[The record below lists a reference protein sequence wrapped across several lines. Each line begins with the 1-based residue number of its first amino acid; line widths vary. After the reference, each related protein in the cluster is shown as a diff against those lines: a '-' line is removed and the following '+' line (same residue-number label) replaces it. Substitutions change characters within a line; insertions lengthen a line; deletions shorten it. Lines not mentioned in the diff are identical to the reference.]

1 MKSRK
6 GFTLIELLAVIAI
19 LGLLA
24 LIAVPNAIKIY
35 NEGVLKEMVVQ
46 ENNIKDAA
54 NLYLEDHCNSKVD
67 DKLNCPTSYEE
78 TNYKDEKYVCL
89 SDLQASNDSYVSK
102 TVKFKKDTCQGV
114 VIYDRDPKTGLYTD
128 AKTYLY
134 CGDSDTGEYN
144 YVTDESLNP
153 GRYARCNIKV
163 NDDIYYIQLMEDQ
176 LNEIHSIL
184 QKEMELAVSAANE
197 TNDNA
202 QREAIKKEML
212 ERLKKI
218 EDYYNFKY
226 LGSYLLHEKNE
237 LTGEYVVRIAS
248 AAGLKVDQLTYSD
261 YEKDIDI
268 IREAIRNVSYFRSYL
283 GAEQNSIE
291 YKQKFKKCKDNSC
304 KLEVVKTV
312 VARIYDLS
320 YNTAYA
326 NTYREDDLIAL
337 NLEVQKLFEDLDFF
351 AENMKDNSVSK
362 NAIFPNGKDI
372 LTKDNSKKVYQEAN
386 NYIKNNLN
394 KDLSSTAIWRDQI
407 AMYQNAKSAIREIIN
422 MTERQNE
429 LIAACANS
437 TSDGDVKSINNELNA
452 LNASIEGM
460 KNTVSFNSIE
470 ILKNKDFYKDYLL
483 YDVSDANLN
492 SISCSMANAT
502 ATKII
507 SDYQRKMNLN
517 LVSIN
522 ANISNTEKI
531 VSFVECTNTSC
542 VAGVVKNIL
551 NTMLEI
557 ADKSLG
563 ADASNREE
571 YNIEYTTYFKAL
583 NHIAE
588 ISENNNYSVSGLG
601 LTNSNVLTVNS
612 ATEAKTL
619 LTNKIANVK

>member
-1 MKSRK
+1 MKSRN
-6 GFTLIELLAVIAI
+6 GFTLVELLAVVAIMAI
-19 LGLLA
+19 LVI
-24 LIAVPNAIKIY
+24 IAVPNIIKVY
-35 NEGVLKEMVVQ
+35 NSGVLKEMLVQ

-54 NLYLEDHCNSKVD
+54 NLYLEDHCNSKLDEDSV
-67 DKLNCPTSYEE
+67 CPSSYEYA
-78 TNYKDEKYVCL
+78 NYNDEKFVCL
-89 SDLQASNDSYVSK
+89 SDLQAANDNYINDVM
-102 TVKFKKDTCQGV
+102 FKSDTCQGV
-114 VIYDRDPKTGLYTD
+114 IVYDRDRETGLYTD

-320 YNTAYA
+320 YNAAYA

-372 LTKDNSKKVYQEAN
+372 LTRDNSKKVYQEAN

-470 ILKNKDFYKDYLL
+470 ILKDKDFYKDYLL

-588 ISENNNYSVSGLG
+588 ISENNNYSASGLG

>member
-1 MKSRK
+1 
-6 GFTLIELLAVIAI
+6 
-19 LGLLA
+19 
-24 LIAVPNAIKIY
+24 
-35 NEGVLKEMVVQ
+35 
-46 ENNIKDAA
+46 
-54 NLYLEDHCNSKVD
+54 
-67 DKLNCPTSYEE
+67 
-78 TNYKDEKYVCL
+78 
-89 SDLQASNDSYVSK
+89 
-102 TVKFKKDTCQGV
+102 
-114 VIYDRDPKTGLYTD
+114 
-128 AKTYLY
+128 
-134 CGDSDTGEYN
+134 
-144 YVTDESLNP
+144 
-153 GRYARCNIKV
+153 
-163 NDDIYYIQLMEDQ
+163 
-176 LNEIHSIL
+176 
-184 QKEMELAVSAANE
+184 
-197 TNDNA
+197 
-202 QREAIKKEML
+202 
-212 ERLKKI
+212 
-218 EDYYNFKY
+218 
-226 LGSYLLHEKNE
+226 
-237 LTGEYVVRIAS
+237 
-248 AAGLKVDQLTYSD
+248 
-261 YEKDIDI
+261 
-268 IREAIRNVSYFRSYL
+268 
-283 GAEQNSIE
+283 
-291 YKQKFKKCKDNSC
+291 
-304 KLEVVKTV
+304 
-312 VARIYDLS
+312 
-320 YNTAYA
+320 
-326 NTYREDDLIAL
+326 
-337 NLEVQKLFEDLDFF
+337 
-351 AENMKDNSVSK
+351 MKDNSVSK

-372 LTKDNSKKVYQEAN
+372 LTRDNSKKVYQEAN

-470 ILKNKDFYKDYLL
+470 ILKDKDFYKDYLL

-588 ISENNNYSVSGLG
+588 ISENNNYSASGLG

>member
-320 YNTAYA
+320 YNAAYA

-372 LTKDNSKKVYQEAN
+372 LTRDNSKKVYQEAN

-470 ILKNKDFYKDYLL
+470 ILKDKDFYKDYLL

-588 ISENNNYSVSGLG
+588 ISENNNYSASGLG

>member
-163 NDDIYYIQLMEDQ
+163 NDDIYYIQLMEEQ

-184 QKEMELAVSAANE
+184 QKEMELAVSAAND
-197 TNDNA
+197 TNDSA

-226 LGSYLLHEKNE
+226 SGSYLLHEKNE

-304 KLEVVKTV
+304 KLDVVKTV

-320 YNTAYA
+320 YNAAYA

-372 LTKDNSKKVYQEAN
+372 LTRDNSKKVYQEAN

-407 AMYQNAKSAIREIIN
+407 SMYQIAKSAIRDIVNISEQ
-422 MTERQNE
+422 QNK

-437 TSDGDVKSINNELNA
+437 TSDGDVKSINNELND
-452 LNASIEGM
+452 LNASIENT

-470 ILKNKDFYKDYLL
+470 ILKDKDFYKDYLL

-492 SISCSMANAT
+492 SISCSTANAT

-557 ADKSLG
+557 ADKSLD

-588 ISENNNYSVSGLG
+588 ISENSNYSASGLG
-601 LTNSNVLTVNS
+601 LTSSNVLTVNS
-612 ATEAKTL
+612 ATETKTL

>member
-197 TNDNA
+197 TNDSA

-320 YNTAYA
+320 YNAAYA

-372 LTKDNSKKVYQEAN
+372 LTRDNSKKVYQEAN

-407 AMYQNAKSAIREIIN
+407 VMYQNAKSAIREIIN

-470 ILKNKDFYKDYLL
+470 ILKDKDFYKDYLL